1 MMIKE
6 LLISSD
12 KNETRAAILESGQV
26 TQLYFER
33 RGKKSLVG
41 NIYLGKVKNVLPGLD
56 AAFVDIGEDK
66 NAFLYVNEVSFND
79 DIESD
84 VEISKKIQHIL
95 KPNQMVLVQVTKD
108 PMKTKGARLTT
119 FISIPGRYLVLAPF
133 NRGTGVSKKIGGE
146 EKENLRKMV
155 GTISNGEEYGLIVRT
170 AAKEADTARLKKDL
184 KQLVKKWSY
193 IRKKA
198 STLNRPELI
207 SSEYSLIIKLVRD
220 IFSEE
225 LNAIYV
231 NKKIIKREI
240 ERYLRSIGV
249 RFNNIIVH
257 HGNEELFDS
266 FNVNEVIE
274 SALERKVWLK
284 SGGFIV
290 IDYGEAMTTIDVNSG
305 KYTSSRSPAH
315 TILRTNLEAAETIAS
330 QIKLRDIGGIIV
342 IDFIDMAGEK
352 DRKKV
357 YNRFMQCLANDRT
370 KTEVMQFSRLGLI
383 EMTRKNVSDGILGTL
398 CKVCPECSGSGFVK
412 SEDTIRLE
420 IERKIRKLSRESKS
434 RGFLIKLNSS
444 IAAQIIG
451 SDGRNLKHIENIT
464 KKYIN
469 IQGDS
474 KLPLDTFLLVA
485 EGSVGEIKEAS
496 QPFKVGDILNLVVE
510 EPYLHNRN
518 DAISRINGY
527 VVQII
532 DGSKY
537 IGQRLKVEV
546 KSVAK
551 TSAVAEIQN

>member
-1 MMIKE
+1 LMIKE

>member
-1 MMIKE
+1 MIKE

-133 NRGTGVSKKIGGE
+133 NRGIGVSKKIGGE

-184 KQLVKKWSY
+184 KQLIKKWGY
-193 IRKKA
+193 IKKKA

-225 LNAIYV
+225 FNAIYV
-231 NKKIIKREI
+231 NKKVIKREI

-249 RFNNIIVH
+249 RFNDIIVH

-330 QIKLRDIGGIIV
+330 QIRLRDIGGIIV

-357 YNRFMQCLANDRT
+357 YSRFMQCLANDRT
-370 KTEVMQFSRLGLI
+370 KTEVLQFSRLGLI

-398 CKVCPECSGSGFVK
+398 CKVCPECSGSGFIK

-551 TSAVAEIQN
+551 TSAVAEIHN